1 MERVRVTQLTPYNF
15 QQADINALM
24 RGGGT
29 GLVVAEVGAGKTMI
43 AAGAVAQMRPASTLI
58 LAPQG
63 THETVWRKTF
73 TGFFDTDPE
82 SPTYG
87 EWIDGVAPDMPVFRI
102 DSSEPGKRAMS
113 DLEFNT
119 PGVYLM
125 TPQLFTRWSP
135 IHLRPDM
142 TIVDEFHLF
151 GNSDTKGGKLIRK
164 FSGSTGARMPMS
176 GTMVRNKFENMWTAM
191 RFAYPERG
199 KPGDIA
205 DVSKN
210 RWIDDNCATEYDFHA
225 PGNRKVVGELNP
237 GEFVEKVPVYRQHFK
252 RQACCEFHP
261 DGFLSHLPEPV
272 LIQETVEL
280 LPEQKAA
287 IMQME
292 RDYLAYLNVATEEWQ
307 KLPPEERKKRALV
320 TKVPIVRT
328 TRIEQMTLA
337 VPSILPREWK
347 GKPVKIDGVLQPER
361 WWGTEGEQF
370 QWIEV
375 NGEDFMQSLDE
386 KFGTAEWD
394 VVFAPDAKSPKLD
407 RLVEKYREY
416 DEPMVAA
423 TSSQK
428 FAELAVNRLNGMG
441 IRAFEWSGVKNQT
454 ERDAALAAFERGE
467 LDIIVGQTDAIG
479 TGIDGLQL
487 ASGIL
492 VRLNRSGDVAGETQL
507 EGRLDRRGQK
517 RETGV
522 IAIEIIAEGTRDLDR
537 VHSQIEKRLKL
548 NRSLRRSVTAA

>member
-1 MERVRVTQLTPYNF
+1 MTQLTQYNY

-24 RGGGT
+24 AGGGT

-43 AAGAVAQMRPASTLI
+43 AAGLVAQMRPATTLI

-63 THETVWRKTF
+63 THESVWRKTF
-73 TGFFDTDPE
+73 TGFFDTDFD

-87 EWIDGVAPDMPVFRI
+87 EWIDGLDPELKISRI
-102 DSSEPGKRAMS
+102 DSSAPGQQAMAE
-113 DLEFNT
+113 LEFDE

-125 TPQLFTRWSP
+125 TPQLFTRWLP
-135 IHLRPDM
+135 LHLRPAM
-142 TIVDEFHLF
+142 TVVDEFHLF
-151 GNSDTKGGKLIRK
+151 GSHDSKGGTFIRK
-164 FSGSTGARMPMS
+164 FSKSTGARVPMS

-191 RFAYPERG
+191 RFAYPERSA
-199 KPGDIA
+199 PGDIA
-205 DVSKN
+205 DVSRN
-210 RWIDDNCATEYDFHA
+210 RWIDDNCATEYDHFA

-237 GEFVEKVPVYRQHFK
+237 GDFVEKIPTYRQHFK
-252 RQACCEFHP
+252 RQECCEFHP
-261 DGFLSHLPEPV
+261 EGFLKNLPEPV
-272 LIQETVEL
+272 TIQETVVL

-292 RDYLAYLNVATEEWQ
+292 RDYLAYLDVATEEWQ
-307 KLPPEERKKRALV
+307 KLPAEERKKRALV

-337 VPSILPREWK
+337 VPSIIPREWK
-347 GKPVKIDGVLQPER
+347 GKAVPNEDGQKVQ
-361 WWGTEGEQF
+361 WWGEEGEHY

-375 NGEDFMQSLDE
+375 DGEDFMQALDE
-386 KFGTAEWD
+386 KFHTPQWD
-394 VVFAPDAKSPKLD
+394 VVFAPDAKSPKFD

-416 DEPMVAA
+416 DEPLVVA

-441 IRAFEWSGVKNQT
+441 IRAFEWSGMVKQS
-454 ERDAALAAFERGE
+454 ERDAALIEFGKGNI
-467 LDIIVGQTDAIG
+467 DIIVGQTDAIG

-492 VRLNRSGDVAGETQL
+492 VRLNRSGDVASETQL

-517 RETGV
+517 RENGV
-522 IAIEIIAEGTRDLDR
+522 IAIEIIAEDTKDLDR
-537 VHSQIEKRLKL
+537 VRSQIDRRMKL
-548 NRSLRRSVTAA
+548 NASLRRTVRNA

>member
-1 MERVRVTQLTPYNF
+1 MTQLTPYDF

-24 RGGGT
+24 AGGGT

-43 AAGAVAQMRPASTLI
+43 AAGLVAQLKPATTLI
-58 LAPQG
+58 IAPQG
-63 THETVWRKTF
+63 THEKVWRKTF

-87 EWIDGVAPDMPVFRI
+87 EWIDGVAPELKISRI
-102 DSSEPGKRAMS
+102 NSSAPGKLAMAE
-113 DLEFNT
+113 LEFDE

-125 TPQLFTRWSP
+125 TPQLFTQWSP
-135 IHLRPDM
+135 VHLRPAM
-142 TIVDEFHLF
+142 TVVDEFHLF
-151 GNSDTKGGKLIRK
+151 GNADTKGGKLIRK
-164 FSGSTGARMPMS
+164 FSKSTGARLPMS

-199 KPGDIA
+199 GVGDIA

-210 RWIDDNCATEYDFHA
+210 RWIDDNCATVYDHFA
-225 PGNRKVVGELNP
+225 PGNRKVVGELHP
-237 GEFVEKVPVYRQHFK
+237 GEFVERVPTYRQHFK
-252 RQACCEFHP
+252 RQECCEFHP

-292 RDYLAYLNVATEEWQ
+292 RDYLAYLDVATEEWQ
-307 KLPPEERKKRALV
+307 KLPVEERKKRALV

-347 GKPVKIDGVLQPER
+347 GKVESLDDGTKGR
-361 WWGTEGEQF
+361 WWGNEGEHY

-375 NGEDFMQSLDE
+375 DGQDFMQALDSQYH
-386 KFGTAEWD
+386 TPQWD

-407 RLVEKYREY
+407 KLIEKYREY
-416 DEPMVAA
+416 DEPIVVA

-428 FAELAVNRLNGMG
+428 FAELAVNRLNGLG
-441 IRAFEWSGVKNQT
+441 IRAFEWSGSVPQA
-454 ERDAALAAFERGE
+454 ERDSALAAFERGD

-507 EGRLDRRGQK
+507 EGRLDRRGQR

-522 IAIEIIAEGTRDLDR
+522 IAIEIIAEDTRDLDR
-537 VHSQIEKRLKL
+537 VRSQIDKRMKL
-548 NRSLRRSVTAA
+548 NASLRRTIRNT